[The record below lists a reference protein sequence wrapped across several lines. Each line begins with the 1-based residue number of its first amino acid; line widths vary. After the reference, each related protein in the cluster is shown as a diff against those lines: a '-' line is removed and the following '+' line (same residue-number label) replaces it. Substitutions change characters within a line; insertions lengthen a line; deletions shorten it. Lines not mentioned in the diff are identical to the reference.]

1 MDVSKIPPGRNPP
14 LEINVLIE
22 IPQGG
27 VPVKYE
33 LDKASGA
40 LFVNRFLHT
49 AMYYPA
55 NYGFIPNTLSED
67 GDPCDAMALSQ
78 VPVAPGAVIRC
89 RPVGALLMEDE
100 HGVDEKILAVPVD
113 DLNPY
118 YDEVESYSDL
128 PPIMREQ
135 IEHFFRHYKDLEKG
149 KWVKGLRW
157 VDRDEAYELIRRAI
171 SRFQAT

>member
-1 MDVSKIPPGRNPP
+1 MAQGACKFYLMARLRRFPGPDRQSSTRDGFERDRMLYSVQLPREARNRMDVTKIPPGRNPP
-14 LEINVLIE
+14 DDINVLIE

-67 GDPCDAMALSQ
+67 GDPCDVLALSW
-78 VPVAPGAVIRC
+78 G
-89 RPVGALLMEDE
+89 
-100 HGVDEKILAVPVD
+100 
-113 DLNPY
+113 
-118 YDEVESYSDL
+118 
-128 PPIMREQ
+128 
-135 IEHFFRHYKDLEKG
+135 
-149 KWVKGLRW
+149 
-157 VDRDEAYELIRRAI
+157 
-171 SRFQAT
+171 

>member
-14 LEINVLIE
+14 MEINVLIE

-33 LDKASGA
+33 LDKISGA

-67 GDPCDAMALSQ
+67 GDPCDALALSQ
-78 VPVAPGAVIRC
+78 VPVTAGAVIRC
-89 RPVGALLMEDE
+89 RPIGALLMEDE
-100 HGVDEKILAVPVD
+100 HGIDEKI
-113 DLNPY
+113 
-118 YDEVESYSDL
+118 SC
-128 PPIMREQ
+128 
-135 IEHFFRHYKDLEKG
+135 G
-149 KWVKGLRW
+149 TG
-157 VDRDEAYELIRRAI
+157 
-171 SRFQAT
+171 